1 MWQRAFTY
9 STGGGHVR
17 QPRRRGRQRARDGRQ
32 ICGDGARAVREGRA
46 CLGRVVDRARGA
58 CRSKA
63 RGLFSYD
70 LATGEFGPA
79 PEGVEGPQRPRRRH
93 GARRVARR
101 RVPAR
106 LPPAPGRADGL
117 RRRVRPRRA
126 RHRAGAAGV
135 SSHNGQ
141 AGEEVRLTCVVRR
154 DTGLPLFCHVAGN
167 ATGAPAAARTIAEPG
182 RPQGLRLPA
191 PRLGHAPR
199 ARARRHQEGRR
210 GRALGRRGPRPG
222 GPGGVFA
229 LAGTRRMAGGK
240 LLPPYHA
247 RDCVERV
254 FEIARR
260 GGKALPV
267 CVQTEETLGGR
278 LPVCLVVTA
287 AARMMSDVLASR
299 RTSPAVESMPGVPRE
314 RHATGRDGRLVTT
327 EPVRKTSEAHG
338 AFGIRCPDTNRL
350 PVVSQGSAGNSG
362 LLRAGREPWR
372 PQQRSARHS
381 RAGPHQEGVHL
392 HRPAREKLTSGEGV
406 AGQAVPAVL

>member
-32 ICGDGARAVREGRA
+32 VCGDGARAVREGRA
-46 CLGRVVDRARGA
+46 CLGRVVDRVRGA

-126 RHRAGAAGV
+126 RHRAGAAAV

-141 AGEEVRLTCVVRR
+141 AGEEVRLTCVARR
-154 DTGLPLFCHVAGN
+154 DTGLPLFRHVAGN

-182 RPQGLRLPA
+182 RPQRLRLPA

-199 ARARRHQEGRR
+199 SRARRHQEGRR

-240 LLPPYHA
+240 RLPPTTPETA
-247 RDCVERV
+247 S
-254 FEIARR
+254 R
-260 GGKALPV
+260 GSSRSP
-267 CVQTEETLGGR
+267 GG
-278 LPVCLVVTA
+278 
-287 AARMMSDVLASR
+287 AARPCPSASR
-299 RTSPAVESMPGVPRE
+299 RRRPSGGACPCASWSLRRPG
-314 RHATGRDGRLVTT
+314 
-327 EPVRKTSEAHG
+327 
-338 AFGIRCPDTNRL
+338 
-350 PVVSQGSAGNSG
+350 
-362 LLRAGREPWR
+362 
-372 PQQRSARHS
+372 
-381 RAGPHQEGVHL
+381 
-392 HRPAREKLTSGEGV
+392 
-406 AGQAVPAVL
+406 